1 MTDVSVR
8 SHVRWCIV
16 VADAASPTWRLPEK
30 TRANYG
36 PVQYC
41 GFGEPTTMLQKALHR
56 AVRVSRAARVLV
68 TTAEIHRS
76 YWQGALWYVPPKHRF
91 VSARPG
97 WSALSTASAV
107 LWIAA
112 RDPSAVV
119 TILPARCYVADEWAL
134 TVALHRALYERPWI
148 DDDVVT
154 LGMAAVEPAIDEDYL
169 IVRASDGRP
178 TGTVPVAPGELRVA
192 KAIEGSGAFIAS
204 GIYIGYAG
212 TLAVLLYEH
221 WPTLTHKLL
230 RQLAGSRN
238 GAGEWHVP
246 SQLAREALREAPQQ
260 FWDHPPWAAEQVF
273 RVKPC
278 GWSGLRSTRA
288 IARIARP
295 NWNPQNVIVEAAR
308 R

>member
-1 MTDVSVR
+1 
-8 SHVRWCIV
+8 
-16 VADAASPTWRLPEK
+16 
-30 TRANYG
+30 
-36 PVQYC
+36 
-41 GFGEPTTMLQKALHR
+41 MLQKALHR
-56 AVRVSRAARVLV
+56 AVRVSQAARVLV

-76 YWQGALWYVPPKHRF
+76 YWQGALWYVRPERRF

-97 WSALSTASAV
+97 WSALTTASAV

-154 LGMAAVEPAIDEDYL
+154 LGMAAVEPAIDEEYL
-169 IVRASDGRP
+169 MVRASDGRP
-178 TGTVPVAPGELRVA
+178 TGTVPVASEELWVA
-192 KAIEGSGAFIAS
+192 EEIEGRGAFIAS

-212 TLAVLLYEH
+212 TLAMLLYEH

-238 GAGEWHVP
+238 GFGEWRVP
-246 SQLAREALREAPQQ
+246 PKLAREALREAPQQ
-260 FWDHPPWAAEQVF
+260 FWDRPPWVAEQVF

-288 IARIARP
+288 IARIARS
-295 NWNPQNVIVEAAR
+295 NRNPQNAIAEAAAVDGNMVR
-308 R
+308 RGGGG

>member
-1 MTDVSVR
+1 
-8 SHVRWCIV
+8 
-16 VADAASPTWRLPEK
+16 
-30 TRANYG
+30 
-36 PVQYC
+36 
-41 GFGEPTTMLQKALHR
+41 
-56 AVRVSRAARVLV
+56 
-68 TTAEIHRS
+68 
-76 YWQGALWYVPPKHRF
+76 
-91 VSARPG
+91 
-97 WSALSTASAV
+97 
-107 LWIAA
+107 
-112 RDPSAVV
+112 
-119 TILPARCYVADEWAL
+119 VADEWAL

-169 IVRASDGRP
+169 MVRASDGRP
-178 TGTVPVAPGELRVA
+178 TATDPVASEELGRWVA
-192 KAIEGSGAFIAS
+192 EEVEGRGAFIAS

-221 WPTLTHKLL
+221 WPTLTHTLL

-238 GAGEWHVP
+238 GVGEWRVP
-246 SQLAREALREAPQQ
+246 PGLAREALREAPQQ
-260 FWDHPPWAAEQVF
+260 FWDHPPWVAEQVF

-295 NWNPQNVIVEAAR
+295 YRNPQNAIAEAAR